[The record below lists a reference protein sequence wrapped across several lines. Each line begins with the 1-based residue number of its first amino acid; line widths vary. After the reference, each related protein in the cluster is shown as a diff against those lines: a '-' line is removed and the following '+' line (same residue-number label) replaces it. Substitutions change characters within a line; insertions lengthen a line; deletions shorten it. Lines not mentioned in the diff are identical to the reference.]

1 MSATIEVRAAY
12 VAELGPVT
20 NIRYG
25 PLEIA
30 GPGGNDVLV
39 DVEAVAL
46 DPVDTLVRS
55 GRYATPVPLPL
66 VLGRDLVGR
75 VARAPDHSPFR
86 PGQWVWANSI
96 GHDGLQGA
104 FADRAVVPVERCYPL
119 PDGVS
124 PARAVALAHPGST
137 AALGWFSHAGLQAGQ
152 TVLVGGGAGNV
163 GTVAVQ
169 LAASAGARVV
179 ATASPG
185 DAERV
190 LAAGAEVVLDHHDPD
205 LDVQLAHA
213 APAGVHIAWDT
224 SGRMDYGLLAD
235 ATATG
240 GRILVTAAGADPALV
255 PWARIYTRDIRVLGF
270 VHSRSRVDQLA
281 RAAARLNAGLAAGTL
296 TTTITEEL
304 PLSAAAEAHARME
317 AGEVRGRIVLRPRL
331 TPAR

>member
-1 MSATIEVRAAY
+1 MSATIEVTAAY
-12 VAELGPVT
+12 VTELGPAE

-39 DVEAVAL
+39 DVAAVAL

-75 VARAPDHSPFR
+75 IARAPGHSPFR

-119 PDGVS
+119 GDGVD

-137 AALGWFSHAGLQAGQ
+137 AALGWFCHARLQAGQ

-163 GTVAVQ
+163 GTAAVQ
-169 LAASAGARVV
+169 LAAGAGATVI
-179 ATASPG
+179 ATASVG
-185 DAERV
+185 DTERV
-190 LAAGAEVVLDHHDPD
+190 LAAGAATVLDHHGPD
-205 LDVQLAHA
+205 LAARLAQA
-213 APAGVHIAWDT
+213 APTGVHIAWDT

-240 GRILVTAAGADPALV
+240 GTILVTAAGTEPAPV
-255 PWARIYTRDIRVLGF
+255 PWARLYTRDIHVIGF
-270 VHSRSRVDQLA
+270 VHSRARIDQLA
-281 RAAARLNAGLAAGTL
+281 RAAAYVNAGLAAGTL
-296 TTTITEEL
+296 TTNSTEEL
-304 PLSAAAEAHARME
+304 PLSAAADAHARME
-317 AGEVRGRIVLRPRL
+317 AGEVRGRIVLRP
-331 TPAR
+331 